1 MAEKETAIDKGGEPV
16 NHANGTLAHA
26 ANVHEDQSTVKD
38 GRGTLDNG
46 NSDKSTAVRHDGET
60 PKIRKMSSKRMF
72 ELASSPE
79 FLPKT
84 NAIGGVEEALVF
96 DEEVERERSTD
107 GRPNG
112 ETNQI
117 ESIRRQTVDQG
128 STATG
133 VVRSEPRQENGV
145 SSPAIRSRKEARSS
159 TEGQLLPRTGSTPP
173 LNRDSPSTKRDGL
186 PSRTP
191 APLPLR
197 NQELGNG
204 ETRTSIIK
212 AEGRNISNGGSVP
225 SPVPQSFPAP
235 PLSIPTYLELELSSH
250 RPSPLYLHRSITSDF
265 PYESSALKLERLQN
279 FLLLPAYLEPALWF
293 GALAC
298 VDAWLYSFTIL
309 PLRFTKAICIL
320 GQSWV
325 FNLSKEVRYLTDFN
339 YKGVGR
345 LWQRRRASSLS
356 RSSSRSFILDTHVED
371 DKHPSR
377 VSSARFDRSASRGPN
392 GYIRIPPP
400 FTKTSKHRRAKSTP
414 SALLP
419 THKADILNF
428 LLIVTS
434 CAILSR
440 FDASRMYH
448 SIRGQ
453 AAIKLYV
460 IYNAL
465 EVCDRLFSAI
475 GQDVLECLFSKEC
488 LERKANGRSKVLRP
502 FWLFALALF
511 YNLVH
516 ATALFYQVITLNVAV
531 NSYSNALLT
540 LLMSNQ
546 FVEIKSTVFKKF
558 EKDNLFQ
565 MTCADIVERFQLWLM
580 LTIIAARNVIET
592 GGLSLPPSDDL
603 SSGPTSST
611 TILPFTFTLLSDYS
625 LKILTPFILVLGS
638 EALVDNL
645 KHAYITKFNN
655 TRPAIYGRFLDLLAK
670 DYYTNAFS
678 PDHRDLTRRLG
689 LPTIPLA
696 CLGIRAS
703 VQIYRMFLASHLPPP
718 APSPS
723 TSLLISSEPSPSPST
738 LASILRLALGHS
750 TFGSATAASD
760 APSLLSIRY
769 WTSFTYDDFISLA
782 TMAAVF
788 TTLFTLLLL
797 LKLLLGML
805 LLEYARRRYKGM
817 KQRETMDV
825 DAQGKRVGGWG
836 VVEVSDEKR
845 RWIYK
850 GEEDEW
856 KAKGR
861 DSGDR
866 PPNGFQDG
874 DGGKEGRADDSV
886 NAAQG
891 RMGKDDWSNVR
902 RYDMVAKRIW

>member
-1 MAEKETAIDKGGEPV
+1 MAEKETAIDKGKESARRINPAMTLV
-16 NHANGTLAHA
+16 TNGYNSNFPNGDDKVDQENEESDYTTSIRH
-26 ANVHEDQSTVKD
+26 NV
-38 GRGTLDNG
+38 
-46 NSDKSTAVRHDGET
+46 ET
-60 PKIRKMSSKRMF
+60 QKIRKMSSKKMF

-84 NAIGGVEEALVF
+84 NAIVGVEEALGFGEDVKV
-96 DEEVERERSTD
+96 EEVTD
-107 GRPNG
+107 GHRG
-112 ETNQI
+112 EETNGNG
-117 ESIRRQTVDQG
+117 SLRRRTEDQG
-128 STATG
+128 LMDTG
-133 VVRSEPRQENGV
+133 VLRSAPLRESRIFTPR
-145 SSPAIRSRKEARSS
+145 PRSRKEASS
-159 TEGQLLPRTGSTPP
+159 SSGHQAILRTVSTP
-173 LNRDSPSTKRDGL
+173 SPSRHYHNGAFSTQ
-186 PSRTP
+186 TP
-191 APLPLR
+191 APLLLR
-197 NQELGNG
+197 NQGQPAD
-204 ETRTSIIK
+204 ETRTSTIRP
-212 AEGRNISNGGSVP
+212 AQRDTTTGHSMP
-225 SPVPQSFPAP
+225 SPMPPFVPAP
-235 PLSIPTYLELELSSH
+235 PLSIPTYLELELSAQ
-250 RPSPLYLHRSITSDF
+250 RPSPLYLHHSTTSDF
-265 PYESSALKLERLQN
+265 PYESSEIKFERLQN
-279 FLLLPAYLEPALWF
+279 FLLLPTHLEPALWF

-298 VDAWLYSFTIL
+298 MDAWLYSFTIL
-309 PLRFTKAICIL
+309 PLRFMKAIWIL
-320 GQSWV
+320 SRSWGNN
-325 FNLSKEVRYLTDFN
+325 FLKEAKYLTNFN
-339 YKGVGR
+339 YKGIGR
-345 LWQRRRASSLS
+345 LWQRRRGSSLS
-356 RSSSRSFILDTHVED
+356 RSSSGLPGSNTNIED

-377 VSSARFDRSASRGPN
+377 LLKGGIDESASKSQN
-392 GYIRIPPP
+392 GHVSMPPP
-400 FTKTSKHRRAKSTP
+400 STKRSKHRHTQSSP

-419 THKADILNF
+419 THKADILSF
-428 LLIVTS
+428 LLIVIS

-475 GQDVLECLFSKEC
+475 GQDVLECLLSKEC
-488 LERKANGRSKVLRP
+488 LERKANGRSKLWRP
-502 FWLFALALF
+502 FWLFCLALF

-592 GGLSLPPSDDL
+592 GGLSLPLSDDL
-603 SSGPTSST
+603 SSGASSST
-611 TILPFTFTLLSDYS
+611 AILPFTFTLLSDYS
-625 LKILTPFILVLGS
+625 LKILTPFLLVLGS

-678 PDHRDLTRRLG
+678 PDQRDLTRRLG

-703 VQIYRMFLASHLPPP
+703 VQTYRMFLATHLPPLS
-718 APSPS
+718 PSPS
-723 TSLLISSEPSPSPST
+723 TSLLVPPDASPSPST

-750 TFGSATAASD
+750 SFGSATMSPD
-760 APSLLSIRY
+760 TPPMLSFRY
-769 WTSFTYDDFISLA
+769 WTSFTFDDFMSLA
-782 TMAAVF
+782 IMGGVF
-788 TTLFTLLLL
+788 AILFLLLL
-797 LKLLLGML
+797 LFKLLLGMA
-805 LLEYARRRYKGM
+805 LLEYARRRYRGM
-817 KQRETMDV
+817 KEREEMDM
-825 DAQGKRVGGWG
+825 DTRGKRVGGWG

-850 GEEDEW
+850 GEEEEW
-856 KAKGR
+856 KARGR
-861 DSGDR
+861 DPANESFGGNRDNEGSKMGGGTG
-866 PPNGFQDG
+866 NGMPAV
-874 DGGKEGRADDSV
+874 KSK
-886 NAAQG
+886 
-891 RMGKDDWSNVR
+891 GKDDWSNVR